1 MAIALF
7 ALGGAGLT
15 FKARLLSDDFVAERR
30 GPARDAD
37 RLIPLVTALLMES
50 SRLTGLPVN
59 SGSRENLGEISIA
72 SLLNQGEKGGC
83 GYNKAPNE
91 GRLVSVVKQRKTLE
105 GHCWLCYS
113 LFRLPGRKLPTRR
126 GKIKQ
131 PWKGL
136 AFRSLTPLSC
146 YYY

>member
-1 MAIALF
+1 
-7 ALGGAGLT
+7 
-15 FKARLLSDDFVAERR
+15 
-30 GPARDAD
+30 
-37 RLIPLVTALLMES
+37 MES
-50 SRLTGLPVN
+50 SRLTGVPVN

-113 LFRLPGRKLPTRR
+113 LFRLSGRKLPHSPRQNKAALERLSFQQLGAVKLLLLLTSAAR
-126 GKIKQ
+126 Q
-131 PWKGL
+131 L
-136 AFRSLTPLSC
+136 SLPTLSFQREL
-146 YYY
+146 Y